1 VREFADELV
10 VLSRW
15 LGREVA
21 RDLTAG
27 PTGALPV
34 WSAFRFRDAAVFQL
48 EEPDREQRMYLVRG
62 DAVRDFVVSQV
73 PIDRVY
79 AELGG
84 PLPAA
89 A

>member
-1 VREFADELV
+1 MREFADELV

-21 RDLTAG
+21 GDPGAE

-34 WSAFRFRDAAVFQL
+34 WSAFRFRDAAVFQV

-73 PIDRVY
+73 PIDQVY
-79 AELGG
+79 ADLGD